1 MNAPQIASN
10 EARKFTSQFLRKH
23 NIMVLATSSRK
34 GELHTATIA
43 YNIDDNFTFF
53 LLSTTNSAKYKNL
66 IENNNVAFTVG
77 FGPNLVTIQGGG
89 KAEIL
94 KDYEAMEIG
103 LHFKNRPHPW
113 PLLSLE
119 TNNVCAFRITPT
131 WLSMLS
137 LQNEE
142 YPELAGNEF
151 HKII

>member
-1 MNAPQIASN
+1 
-10 EARKFTSQFLRKH
+10 
-23 NIMVLATSSRK
+23 MVLATSSRK

-43 YNIDDNFTFF
+43 YNIDDNFTFS
-53 LLSTTNSAKYKNL
+53 LLTTTSSSKYKNL
-66 IENNNVAFTVG
+66 LENKNVAFTVG
-77 FGPNLVTIQGGG
+77 FGPDLVTVQGGG
-89 KAEIL
+89 TAQIL
-94 KDYEAMEIG
+94 SDDDAIEVG
-103 LHFKNRPHPW
+103 LRFKNRPHPW

-142 YPELAGNEF
+142 YPELASKEF